1 MRTLKTRPFPKRV
14 RSRLPDKSYAA
25 ESGLLLSL
33 PPLCV
38 LLFCSFFVIIQNA
51 VICACADA
59 ANIDFRNNRM
69 DTLKLKQTEQNDGGR
84 GLKGVMKR
92 VFGSLRDGSA
102 EEFASDMR
110 WIFGYTKKYK
120 WFVVV
125 QTLFG
130 VLSASLS
137 LVSAII
143 SKYAI
148 DIVINKKIGSLWL
161 LVAAVAASAVAGL
174 VFSSLQSRVS
184 AKIALRVNN
193 DMRAE
198 LFDKL
203 MRADWQGV
211 KKFQSGDI
219 LNRLNG
225 DTQTAASIAISWIPS
240 VIVTGFSF
248 VSSFVTILFY
258 NVPMAFIALISAPF
272 LVVVSR
278 GLMKKSRLFHKLVLE
293 KESALMSFETETFC
307 NYDTVKSLGAA
318 EAYGERFRDKQEECK
333 TASLD
338 NNLFLIRAN
347 ILLTVSSYVVSF
359 ATFGYCLSLI
369 WRGAISYGTMTFF
382 LQQRA
387 RITAGFSAF
396 IKLVPQLLNSAVS
409 ARRVRELSDLPPE
422 PQIETP
428 AQVESLVSRPLS
440 LRLTNVDFCYSD
452 DAGGKPVLTQS
463 SFSAE
468 PGEIIAVIGASGQGK
483 TTLLRLILGLIR
495 PERGVAELVD
505 DSGTAHTV
513 SAEHRK
519 LFSYVP
525 QGNTVFSGTIAE
537 NLRIVRPD
545 ASDEELTAALDA
557 ACALRFVTRMGGI
570 DSCIGEKGHGISE
583 GQAQRLAIARAILRD
598 APILLLDEATSG
610 LDIETEQQ
618 IIRNIIAKG
627 SAFNRSGSAKKTCIV
642 ATHRP
647 SILAL
652 CDKIF
657 RVQDSRITL
666 VSAQEAESFFSGR

>member
-1 MRTLKTRPFPKRV
+1 MFF
-14 RSRLPDKSYAA
+14 S
-25 ESGLLLSL
+25 
-33 PPLCV
+33 V
-38 LLFCSFFVIIQNA
+38 LLFHPFFVIIHNA
-51 VICACADA
+51 EVCARAAHAAADT
-59 ANIDFRNNRM
+59 DSRFNRVN
-69 DTLKLKQTEQNDGGR
+69 TLEKTEQKSGGR
-84 GLKGVMKR
+84 GPAGIVKR
-92 VFGSLRDGSA
+92 IFGSFRDGSA
-102 EEFASDMR
+102 EEFFSDMR

-120 WFVVV
+120 WFVVI
-125 QTLFG
+125 QILFG

-148 DIVINKKIGSLWL
+148 DIVINRKIGSLWL
-161 LVAAVAASAVAGL
+161 LIAAVAASAVAGL

-248 VSSFVTILFY
+248 ASSFVTILFY
-258 NVPMAFIALISAPF
+258 NVPMAFIALLSAPF

-278 GLMKKSRLFHKLVLE
+278 GLMKKSRLFHRLVLE

-318 EAYGERFRDKQEECK
+318 EAYGERFRCKQEECK

-347 ILLTVSSYVVSF
+347 ILLTVSSYIVSF

-369 WRGAISYGTMTFF
+369 WHGAISYGTMTFF

-387 RITAGFSAF
+387 RITAGFSSF

-409 ARRVRELSDLPPE
+409 AHRVRELSDLPPE
-422 PQIETP
+422 PQAETP
-428 AQVESLVSRPLS
+428 EQAAELASRPLS
-440 LRLTNVDFCYSD
+440 LRLTNIDFRYSD
-452 DAGGKPVLTQS
+452 DAAVKPVLTRS

-495 PERGVAELVD
+495 PEGGLAELVD
-505 DSGTAHTV
+505 DSGRAHTV
-513 SAEHRK
+513 SAEHRR

-537 NLRIVRPD
+537 NLRIVRPE

-557 ACALRFVTRMGGI
+557 ACALRFVTRMG
-570 DSCIGEKGHGISE
+570 
-583 GQAQRLAIARAILRD
+583 A
-598 APILLLDEATSG
+598 
-610 LDIETEQQ
+610 
-618 IIRNIIAKG
+618 
-627 SAFNRSGSAKKTCIV
+627 
-642 ATHRP
+642 
-647 SILAL
+647 
-652 CDKIF
+652 
-657 RVQDSRITL
+657 
-666 VSAQEAESFFSGR
+666 

>member
-1 MRTLKTRPFPKRV
+1 MFF
-14 RSRLPDKSYAA
+14 S
-25 ESGLLLSL
+25 
-33 PPLCV
+33 V
-38 LLFCSFFVIIQNA
+38 LLFHPFFVIIHNA
-51 VICACADA
+51 EVCARAAHAAADTDSRCSRV
-59 ANIDFRNNRM
+59 N
-69 DTLKLKQTEQNDGGR
+69 TLKKTEQKSGGH
-84 GLKGVMKR
+84 GSTGILKR
-92 VFGSLRDGSA
+92 IFGSFRDGSA
-102 EEFASDMR
+102 EEFFSDMR

-120 WFVVV
+120 WFVVI
-125 QTLFG
+125 QILFG

-148 DIVINKKIGSLWL
+148 DIVINRKIGSLWL
-161 LVAAVAASAVAGL
+161 LIAAVAASAVAGL

-248 VSSFVTILFY
+248 ASSFVTILFY
-258 NVPMAFIALISAPF
+258 NVPMAFIALLSAPF

-278 GLMKKSRLFHKLVLE
+278 GLMKKSRLFHRLVLE

-318 EAYGERFRDKQEECK
+318 EAYGERFRCKQEECK

-347 ILLTVSSYVVSF
+347 ILLTVSSYIVSF

-369 WRGAISYGTMTFF
+369 WHGAISYGTMTFF

-387 RITAGFSAF
+387 RITAGFSSF

-409 ARRVRELSDLPPE
+409 AHRVRELSDLPPE
-422 PQIETP
+422 PQAETP
-428 AQVESLVSRPLS
+428 EQAAELASRPLS
-440 LRLTNVDFCYSD
+440 LRLTNIDFRYSD
-452 DAGGKPVLTQS
+452 DAAVKPVLTRS

-495 PERGVAELVD
+495 PEGGLAELVD
-505 DSGTAHTV
+505 DSGRAHTV
-513 SAEHRK
+513 SAEHRR

-537 NLRIVRPD
+537 NLRIVRPE
-545 ASDEELTAALDA
+545 ASDGELTAALDA

-570 DSCIGEKGHGISE
+570 DACIGEKGHGISE

-610 LDIETEQQ
+610 LDIETEQL

-627 SAFNRSGSAKKTCIV
+627 SSFNRSCGAKKTCIV

-657 RVQDSRITL
+657 RVQDAKITL
-666 VSAQEAESFFSGR
+666 VSAEEAENYFKGAQ